1 MPFFSHLFHATFH
14 CFTDVYGV
22 ANGSSKV
29 IERNIKQQYCCI
41 ADTTHSVDDVFFDR
55 KSTDNAKHRCDYRK
69 RTVSRTL
76 GAVTSRTERTREAKQ
91 QQQKMISQPLWTY
104 YMCTMRKSGLRKRFI
119 SAFVQLLSSFPS
131 SPTAGCFVY
140 TIYRLFARSPTHT
153 FDILFARAHSLHPCS
168 IRAIQSRLFSSI
180 FI

>member
-1 MPFFSHLFHATFH
+1 MYMVLRTAAAKSSNETSSNNIVVLQTQLIRSMMFFF
-14 CFTDVYGV
+14 Y
-22 ANGSSKV
+22 
-29 IERNIKQQYCCI
+29 
-41 ADTTHSVDDVFFDR
+41 R